1 MNQPIGMVLMNE
13 EGETHDDVS
22 LIKLIDVNSKRFA
35 VLQDD
40 EGISFAQLTIDNT
53 GHTGFTDITDEEEFK
68 VVEGIYR
75 KSPNE

>member
-1 MNQPIGMVLMNE
+1 MIQPIGMVLVNE

-53 GHTGFTDITDEEEFK
+53 GHTCFTDITDEEEFK
-68 VVEGIYR
+68 VVERIYR